1 MIFYIIAI
9 ILLFLIVNYLEKNF
23 YYQFLHELILI
34 LIYFLFVGGIFNLFH
49 VSTYYLYTI
58 MLFVSMIEIMLLYY
72 KELNSSRNPYSFYRY
87 LFFVLFVYLLN
98 RGFIDKLDFIFPTLG
113 ELKILIWIMV
123 LFYLHWYFKK
133 FLRDKRNKRMISL
146 VKDDYLMIQ
155 YVHLKNTYGKN
166 ICPKD
171 KSNQSL
177 IYAILLY
184 EVNRRPFILR
194 KMDIILY
201 RLDGLSRKFGVMQIK
216 ANRVISDEESIKR
229 GIKRIDMISKNLSSD
244 IKKEKRRIMILERYH
259 YSERERDNILN
270 IYKRVLLFEKR

>member
-1 MIFYIIAI
+1 
-9 ILLFLIVNYLEKNF
+9 
-23 YYQFLHELILI
+23 
-34 LIYFLFVGGIFNLFH
+34 
-49 VSTYYLYTI
+49 

-244 IKKEKRRIMILERYH
+244 IKKEKRRRMILERYH

>member
-194 KMDIILY
+194 KMDIIL
-201 RLDGLSRKFGVMQIK
+201 
-216 ANRVISDEESIKR
+216 
-229 GIKRIDMISKNLSSD
+229 
-244 IKKEKRRIMILERYH
+244 
-259 YSERERDNILN
+259 
-270 IYKRVLLFEKR
+270 